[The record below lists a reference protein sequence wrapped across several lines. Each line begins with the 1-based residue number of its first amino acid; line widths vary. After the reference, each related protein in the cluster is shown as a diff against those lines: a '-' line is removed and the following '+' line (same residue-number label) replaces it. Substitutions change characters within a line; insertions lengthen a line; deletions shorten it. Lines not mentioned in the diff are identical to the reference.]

1 MPLSAAAAL
10 VAAGAFLVCL
20 LAFAWRVFRQ
30 RELHNL
36 YSAGWLLAGL
46 GASALWALTHGLQQ
60 LGLEVGQA
68 SDLLDWLRLLAWFG
82 FLLTLLGHVL
92 WRPQGSW
99 LTLSVLGVLLISF
112 VTLWLADAAWLTRR
126 EGSWLQGISG
136 LMVAVM
142 GLVLVEQVYFNVTED
157 GRWLAKPSCLALL
170 TVFGFDLYL
179 YADATL
185 LGSLDPQL
193 LASRPAVHAL
203 GLPLLMLGIGRGIAL
218 LSRLQVSRSA
228 AFHSA
233 ALLLVGAYLMV
244 VALLGYWVRY
254 TGGAWGPT
262 LQVLIL
268 VAAILLMA
276 ALLLSGSA
284 RARFRVLFSKH
295 FFRYRYDYRQ
305 EWLRFTA
312 ALSTQ
317 SSPEYTGLA
326 VIKSLAG
333 LIESPGGG
341 LWLLDA
347 AGQRYEQVAH
357 WNFERRQHM
366 EPADSE
372 FLRELKATAWIV
384 DLQSAREGR
393 GVDAEATPPQWL
405 SQETQ
410 ARLLVPLQAGG
421 ETIGFVVLLTPRAP
435 LELDWEVRDLLKTA
449 ASQAGGYLAMLR
461 ATEQLL
467 EVRKFD
473 AFNRMSAFVVHDL
486 KNIVTQLSLM
496 LKNAQRHGDNP
507 EFRQD
512 MLETVE
518 HALEKMRQLMLQLR
532 EGERPT
538 GLTSGVALA
547 PIAQRLQQVA
557 QQRGRELRLE
567 LHGAVATR
575 GHEDRIERVIG
586 HAVQNAFDASAEG
599 QSVLLRIEAEGSSA
613 RVQVVDDG
621 CGMSAE
627 FIRDRLFKPFQSTK
641 QQGMGIGAYESLQYV
656 RELGGKMEVVS
667 QPGEGTCVTFLLP
680 LFHQQPSNGLSD
692 RALA

>member
-1 MPLSAAAAL
+1 M
-10 VAAGAFLVCL
+10 AAGAFLVCL
-20 LAFAWRVFRQ
+20 AAFGWRVWRQ
-30 RELHNL
+30 REAHNL
-36 YSAGWLLAGL
+36 HSAGWLLAGL
-46 GASALWALTHGLQQ
+46 GVSALWSLAHGLHQ
-60 LGLEVGQA
+60 LGLELGQLP
-68 SDLLDWLRLLAWFG
+68 DLLDWLRLLAWFG
-82 FLLTLLGHVL
+82 FLLALLDL
-92 WRPQGSW
+92 SLARPKDSW
-99 LTLSVLGVLLISF
+99 LVLCTLMVLLLAF
-112 VTLWLADAAWLTRR
+112 AALWLADASWVLRR
-126 EGSWLQGISG
+126 QGSWMEGIAG

-142 GLVLVEQVYFNVTED
+142 GLVLVEQVYFNVNEE
-157 GRWLAKPSCLALL
+157 GRWLAKPGCLALV

-185 LGSLDPQL
+185 LGSVDPQL

-218 LSRLQVSRSA
+218 LARLQVSRSA

-244 VALLGYWVRY
+244 VAALGYWVRY

-268 VAAILLMA
+268 VAAIMLMS

-312 ALSTQ
+312 ALSAQ
-317 SSPEYTGLA
+317 SSPEHSGLA

-333 LIESPGGG
+333 LVESPGGG

-347 AGQRYEQVAH
+347 AGQQYQQVAQ
-357 WNFERRQHM
+357 WNFDRRQQM
-366 EPADSE
+366 EPADSA
-372 FLRELKATAWIV
+372 FLRELKGSAWIV

-393 GVDAEATPPQWL
+393 GVDAQADPPAWL
-405 SQETQ
+405 TEEEQ
-410 ARLLVPLQAGG
+410 ARLLIPLQAGG
-421 ETIGFVVLLTPRAP
+421 VQIGFVVLLTPRAP

-538 GLTSGVALA
+538 GVASGVALT
-547 PIAQRLQQVA
+547 PIARRLQQVA
-557 QQRGRELRLE
+557 EQRGRELRLE
-567 LHGAVATR
+567 LLGEVATR
-575 GHEDRIERVIG
+575 GHEDRIERVLG
-586 HAVQNAFDASAEG
+586 HAVQNAFDASPDG
-599 QSVLLRIEAEGSSA
+599 QAVLLRIAAEGSSA
-613 RVQVVDDG
+613 RVQVLDQGV
-621 CGMSAE
+621 GMSAE
-627 FIRDRLFKPFQSTK
+627 FIRERLFKPFQSTK

-656 RELGGKMEVVS
+656 RELGGKMEVHS

-680 LFHQQPSNGLSD
+680 LFHQQPTNGLSD

>member
-1 MPLSAAAAL
+1 MAAL
-10 VAAGAFLVCL
+10 VAACAFFAGM
-20 LAFAWRVFRQ
+20 LAFGWRVLRQ
-30 RELHNL
+30 RDRHNL
-36 YSAGWLLAGL
+36 RSAGWLLAGL
-46 GASALWALTHGLQQ
+46 ACSALWSLAHGLDQ
-60 LGLEVGQA
+60 LGLWLWQLPDVM
-68 SDLLDWLRLLAWFG
+68 DWLRQLAWYG
-82 FLLTLLGHVL
+82 FLLALLGQSMSK
-92 WRPQGSW
+92 PKNSW
-99 LTLSVLGVLLISF
+99 LVLTALLVLALAF
-112 VTLWLADAAWLTRR
+112 AVLWLADASWLTRR
-126 EGSWLQGISG
+126 QGSWLQGVAG
-136 LMVAVM
+136 LMVSVM
-142 GLVLVEQVYFNVTED
+142 GLVLVEQVYFNVNEE
-157 GRWLAKPSCLALL
+157 GRWLAKPSCLALV

-179 YADATL
+179 FADATL
-185 LGSLDPQL
+185 LGSVDPQL

-233 ALLLVGAYLMV
+233 ALLLVGAYLMA

-312 ALSTQ
+312 ALSAQ
-317 SSPEYTGLA
+317 SSPEHTGLA

-333 LIESPGGG
+333 LVESPGGG
-341 LWLLDA
+341 LWLLDP
-347 AGQRYEQVAH
+347 AGQQYQQVAQ
-357 WNFERRQHM
+357 WNFDRRQLV
-366 EPADSE
+366 EPAGSE
-372 FLRELKATAWIV
+372 FLQELKATAWIV
-384 DLQSAREGR
+384 DLESAREGR
-393 GVDAEATPPQWL
+393 GVDAEANPPDWL
-405 SQETQ
+405 ALETQ
-410 ARLLVPLQAGG
+410 ARLLIPLQAGG
-421 ETIGFVVLLTPRAP
+421 VQIGFVVLLTPRIQ

-538 GLTSGVALA
+538 GVASGVALV
-547 PIAQRLQQVA
+547 PIARRLQKVA
-557 QQRGRELRLE
+557 EQRGGELQLE
-567 LHGAVATR
+567 LQGEVATR

-586 HAVQNAFDASAEG
+586 HAVQNAFDASPER
-599 QSVLLRIEAEGSSA
+599 QPVLLRIAAEGSSA
-613 RVQVVDDG
+613 RVQVVDQG
-621 CGMSAE
+621 VGMSPE

-656 RELGGKMEVVS
+656 RELGGKMEVSS

-680 LFHQQPSNGLSD
+680 LFHQ
-692 RALA
+692 